1 MTHEKENKMQPK
13 ANSILKCI
21 CVYWESDSGKVIVS
35 RKKLGKT

>member
-1 MTHEKENKMQPK
+1 MTHEKENKKQPK

-21 CVYWESDSGKVIVS
+21 CVYSESESEKVIVS